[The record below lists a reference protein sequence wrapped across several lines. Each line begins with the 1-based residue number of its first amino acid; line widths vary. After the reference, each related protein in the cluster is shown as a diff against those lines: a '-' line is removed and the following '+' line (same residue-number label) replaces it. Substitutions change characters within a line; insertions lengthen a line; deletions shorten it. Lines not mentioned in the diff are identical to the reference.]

1 VYEYAKIKIRI
12 IPDYAT
18 MHDHR
23 TKMGLSPSTPKS
35 LGPLPVWAV
44 TQLISHPVQDLLHKR
59 LRREGGVFLFY
70 GAWGSGKHHYML
82 EEARDMRE
90 NSRYRDAH
98 WVGCGSRGY
107 EDDMIPWLARMVL
120 KEPESKSIKTAAE
133 LVNAMPK
140 DRAATI
146 FLHHSEL
153 LFIDQK
159 RDPVGFF
166 RELADAIK
174 SLDRPDIN
182 IIFANSRPETA
193 NWLLA
198 CKSPVQLLGP
208 PDCSR
213 WREEHVRAFVEQR
226 AKTISEWSEEDKDR
240 LVQLGTTIGSVGFIE
255 VWMHSDPKKL
265 DRRSAERE
273 AEILGKRW
281 NELDE
286 LLVS

>member
-1 VYEYAKIKIRI
+1 
-12 IPDYAT
+12 
-18 MHDHR
+18 
-23 TKMGLSPSTPKS
+23 
-35 LGPLPVWAV
+35 
-44 TQLISHPVQDLLHKR
+44 
-59 LRREGGVFLFY
+59 
-70 GAWGSGKHHYML
+70 
-82 EEARDMRE
+82 
-90 NSRYRDAH
+90 
-98 WVGCGSRGY
+98 
-107 EDDMIPWLARMVL
+107 MIPWLARMVL

-133 LVNAMPK
+133 LVNSMPK

-166 RELADAIK
+166 HDLAYAIK
-174 SLDRPDIN
+174 LLDRPDIN

-193 NWLLA
+193 RAVLSGGL
-198 CKSPVQLLGP
+198 VEMLGP

-213 WREEHVRAFVEQR
+213 WLEEHVRAFVEQR
-226 AKTISEWSEEDKDR
+226 AKTIREWSEEDKER

-255 VWMHSDPKKL
+255 VWMHADPKKL

-281 NELDE
+281 NELDA
-286 LLVS
+286 LLVSA